1 MARYTGPAC
10 RLCRREKVKLFLKG
24 AKCESTACPIERRP
38 YPPGEHGRDRTRQGS
53 EYLTQLR
60 EKQKARRIYGVLER
74 QFRNLYE
81 EASRQSGVT
90 GENLLR
96 MLELRLDNIAFRAL
110 WGVSR
115 SQARQLVT
123 HGHLL
128 VNGRRVTI
136 PSYRVRV
143 GDVVSLAPSARDII
157 TIRQN
162 LDTIDRPVPG
172 WLEVEESGN
181 QVRVRVA
188 PEREHIDT
196 PVREQLIVELYSK

>member
-24 AKCESTACPIERRP
+24 PKCESTACPFEKRP

-53 EYLTQLR
+53 EYLAQLR

-74 QFRNLYE
+74 QFRNMYE
-81 EASRQSGVT
+81 EASRQSGIT

-110 WGVSR
+110 WGTSR
-115 SQARQLVT
+115 NQARQLVS
-123 HGHLL
+123 HGHVT

-136 PSYRVRV
+136 PSFRVRV
-143 GDVVSLAPSARDII
+143 GDVVALAGAARENI
-157 TIRQN
+157 TVRHN
-162 LDTIDRPVPG
+162 LDTIDRPAPG
-172 WLEVEESGN
+172 WLEVEQDGHA
-181 QVRVRVA
+181 VRVRAV
-188 PEREHIDT
+188 PEREQIDT
-196 PVREQLIVELYSK
+196 QVREQLIVELYSK